1 MNMNTYD
8 ETRDLC
14 DFCGGELHEGI
25 TELKLRVDGEL
36 VVCENLPAQICS
48 QCGEAYFSPLVSRQI
63 DEIIARRKGLKPL
76 RYETVPV
83 FSPELI
89 DE

>member
-1 MNMNTYD
+1 VRSFD
-8 ETRDLC
+8 ETKDLC
-14 DFCGGELHEGI
+14 DFCGGELHAGT

-36 VVCENLPAQICS
+36 VICENLPAQICS
-48 QCGEAYFSPLVSRQI
+48 QCGEAYFSAQVSHQI

-83 FSPELI
+83 FSPELVGV
-89 DE
+89 